1 MCEAACVAV
10 VLVPLLAERV
20 EGTKSGPVVF
30 TGRAIVVT
38 KPFLKEDVKLGIW
51 KRQLR
56 EWVSFDLT
64 VSSIAKASSLKFG
77 SLPSTRTTWEEKEAQ
92 DPPEH
97 LAVDEPYQCSEAHT
111 ATAEVEDS

>member
-64 VSSIAKASSLKFG
+64 VSSIAKASRLKLG

-111 ATAEVEDS
+111 ATAEVQDS